1 MKKFCQSLREQAKG
15 IIDFE
20 KKKILPLTREE
31 LKSFIDADVCYICR
45 IRFIRNLSK
54 NINYWK
60 G

>member
-1 MKKFCQSLREQAKG
+1 MKKVCQSLREQAKS

>member
-1 MKKFCQSLREQAKG
+1 MKKVCQSLREQAKS

-45 IRFIRNLSK
+45 KRFIKNLSK
-54 NINYWK
+54 NINY
-60 G
+60 

>member
-1 MKKFCQSLREQAKG
+1 MKKVCQSLREQAKS

-45 IRFIRNLSK
+45 KRFIKNLSK